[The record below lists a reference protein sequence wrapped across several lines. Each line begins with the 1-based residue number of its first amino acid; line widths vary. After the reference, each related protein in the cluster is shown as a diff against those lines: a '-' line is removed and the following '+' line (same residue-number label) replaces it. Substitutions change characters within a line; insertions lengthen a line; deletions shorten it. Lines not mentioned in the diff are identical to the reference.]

1 MFSLS
6 QLIASNVYL
15 YHERWIQNKLRWF
28 DEPQN
33 WYGYSP
39 FNVKII
45 DNDYFDHSFDV
56 KSLSDFISYMTNIKY
71 SNLIGQ
77 TPHYNVNGQVYLY
90 FSERFFIHN
99 SFNFDNKMMANQEST
114 TLEHESVGAWTGYL
128 GNSTSNFVF
137 ENSYLIIGRA
147 NLPFKHFNQSLL
159 INGEIKPS
167 ELIHWHYLKRRFG
180 YDWSII
186 SLNKNNI
193 SNDLN
198 RILTMHRYSYNTDDF
213 VIGFTEAALFKY
225 ETLGGNQLNYIFPSA
240 IIFETEVNQN
250 LANIFWVLDSYYN
263 FSTSLSFFGEFLID
277 DFSLDQ
283 LTPHKIAFQLGFQY
297 DLEKIKIRTN
307 YVRINRWVGSY
318 FDSDLSM
325 IDSSIKIGHSIGPD
339 SQQFEFDL
347 IYIPQENMFFE
358 ASFEL
363 LNKGEGSIDEAHP
376 VNSTSNYGYHNE
388 KFPSGL
394 DELIM
399 KASLNCELIFRER
412 YLFNINL
419 NNLESNKTTS
429 ILSVRRYF

>member
-1 MFSLS
+1 M
-6 QLIASNVYL
+6 
-15 YHERWIQNKLRWF
+15 
-28 DEPQN
+28 
-33 WYGYSP
+33 
-39 FNVKII
+39 
-45 DNDYFDHSFDV
+45 
-56 KSLSDFISYMTNIKY
+56 
-71 SNLIGQ
+71 
-77 TPHYNVNGQVYLY
+77 
-90 FSERFFIHN
+90 
-99 SFNFDNKMMANQEST
+99 
-114 TLEHESVGAWTGYL
+114 
-128 GNSTSNFVF
+128 
-137 ENSYLIIGRA
+137 
-147 NLPFKHFNQSLL
+147 
-159 INGEIKPS
+159 
-167 ELIHWHYLKRRFG
+167 
-180 YDWSII
+180 
-186 SLNKNNI
+186 
-193 SNDLN
+193 
-198 RILTMHRYSYNTDDF
+198 
-213 VIGFTEAALFKY
+213 
-225 ETLGGNQLNYIFPSA
+225 
-240 IIFETEVNQN
+240 
-250 LANIFWVLDSYYN
+250 
-263 FSTSLSFFGEFLID
+263 LID

-297 DLEKIKIRTN
+297 DLDKIKIRTN

-419 NNLESNKTTS
+419 NNLETNKITS
-429 ILSVRRYF
+429 ILSVSRYF